1 MQIDFIFVWLLVG
14 LGASK
19 MVDLVQDPLMQNLVE
34 WYSTPENILCRQC
47 STVASVGPSAPGGYY
62 FYEQASLMPYT
73 YELWTNIELP
83 AGVTN
88 VNLSIAV
95 QVGGG
100 GLFSLAADFQEF
112 NWRWSSWGLD
122 SLAVGQYVNV
132 SVIIGLASSSE
143 SQVVPLKL
151 TIDSSSGQSDF
162 LSINQVHLMAD
173 VHYVMSNNTQ
183 VLLVIMS
190 LLFIIMCLVGFC
202 SCRTY
207 LYRKFYDCCGEPSMS
222 IQ

>member
-1 MQIDFIFVWLLVG
+1 MQIGFLFLVG
-14 LGASK
+14 LVASK
-19 MVDLVQDPLMQNLVE
+19 IVDLVQDPLMQNLVE
-34 WYSTPENILCRQC
+34 WYSTPEYILCRQC

-100 GLFSLAADFQEF
+100 GLFSLAANFQEF
-112 NWRWSSWGLD
+112 NWGWSSWSLD

-132 SVIIGLASSSE
+132 SVIIGFASSSE
-143 SQVVPLKL
+143 SQVVPLKF

-173 VHYVMSNNTQ
+173 VHYVMSNNMKL
-183 VLLVIMS
+183 LLVILS
-190 LLFIIMCLVGFC
+190 FVVIVMCIVGWC
-202 SCRTY
+202 NCRQY
-207 LYRKFYDCCGEPSMS
+207 LYRKFYDCYIGPSMS